1 VSSVTGPVGTDD
13 IESPVGSSDVPQPAA
28 IEVTPSREADVGGHR
43 VRRALPRRARRTV
56 GAWCFVDH
64 MGPAS
69 VSGSTGAGIGPHPHT
84 GLQTVTWLVAG
95 ELRHRDS
102 LGSDQVIKPGQ
113 LNLMTAGD
121 GVAHAEEGTAY
132 RGELHGV
139 QLWVAQPE
147 ATRHGSPAFEHHAE
161 LPRTELGGAVATVL
175 VGELDGAAS
184 PARRDTDHGGFD
196 LSLQAGRSVL
206 PLRPEFEHAIVVLSG
221 AVLVDGSVVEPG
233 HLGYLSP
240 GRDELVVEAQAA
252 TRALVVGGIPFPSPI
267 FMWWNFVART
277 REEAEAAGAAWNGRD
292 ERFGEVDS
300 TLDRIAA
307 PVPPWSG
314 SGGSGSGGAGPAR

>member
-1 VSSVTGPVGTDD
+1 MTGPVGTDD
-13 IESPVGSSDVPQPAA
+13 VASPQVIPPVVEAAPIE
-28 IEVTPSREADVGGHR
+28 ITPSREAEVGGHR

-69 VSGSTGAGIGPHPHT
+69 VSGPTGAGIGPHPHT
-84 GLQTVTWLVAG
+84 GLQTVTWLLSG

-113 LNLMTAGD
+113 LNLMTAGH

-139 QLWVAQPE
+139 QLWVAQPDE
-147 ATRHGSPAFEHHAE
+147 TRDGPPAFEHHAE
-161 LPRTELGGAVATVL
+161 LPRVEFAGGAVATVL
-175 VGELDGAAS
+175 VGELDGDGS
-184 PARRDTDHGGFD
+184 PARRDTDHAGFD
-196 LSLQAGRSVL
+196 LSLQPGRSVI
-206 PLRPEFEHAIVVLSG
+206 PLRADFEHAVVVLDG

-233 HLGYLSP
+233 RLGYLSR
-240 GRDELVVEAQAA
+240 GRDELAVEARAP
-252 TRALVVGGIPFPSPI
+252 TRALVVGGVPFPSPI

-277 REEAEAAGAAWNGRD
+277 ARGGRRRGGGVERAGSALRRG
-292 ERFGEVDS
+292 G
-300 TLDRIAA
+300 LDAGPHRC
-307 PVPPWSG
+307 
-314 SGGSGSGGAGPAR
+314 AGPALGLNRR